1 MADTKVPAYQ
11 VKHIDGVMH
20 LTLPKT
26 DEKGTAPDKLRFQP
40 PVADHQEA

>member
-1 MADTKVPAYQ
+1 MAETKVPAFQ

-26 DEKGTAPDKLRFQP
+26 DETKGADKLRFQP
-40 PVADHQEA
+40 PVADQQEA